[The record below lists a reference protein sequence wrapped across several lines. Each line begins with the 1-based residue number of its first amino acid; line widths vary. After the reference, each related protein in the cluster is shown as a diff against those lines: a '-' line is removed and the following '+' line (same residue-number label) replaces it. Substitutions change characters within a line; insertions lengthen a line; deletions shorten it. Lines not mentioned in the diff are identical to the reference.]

1 MRVRYNIVPLKQSK
15 TKLPETCP
23 KPVGGEGKKEPLE
36 TEKDS
41 KGKVGPPA
49 KEHQR
54 RLSEDEA
61 AENRQRLWKHGE
73 SDNKSGVRWPNVP
86 AIKERFPA
94 WSAEN
99 SRHSHQVALE

>member
-1 MRVRYNIVPLKQSK
+1 MSQ
-15 TKLPETCP
+15 TC
-23 KPVGGEGKKEPLE
+23 GGEGKKEPLE

-73 SDNKSGVRWPNVP
+73 SDNNVEINGRAKGQAASQSGVRW
-86 AIKERFPA
+86 
-94 WSAEN
+94 
-99 SRHSHQVALE
+99 H